1 MFLQVPPRKKT
12 EEEFFY
18 AQNTI
23 FSVAFPDLARAL
35 LLERRRMLSPE
46 EGGRHPGLIDNGMD
60 EVLIFCFNGFVG
72 MSLRGFRTQKGN
84 RSMDSSFCTYR
95 LRGVGHGFN
104 DMGSRTFETAE
115 PREASVFSE
124 ALTAWYHDRYS
135 PHTFWRGAVLCF
147 NDLNHRTRSKDIH
160 SSLSFVFFA
169 GCGHG
174 FNAQ

>member
-1 MFLQVPPRKKT
+1 MP
-12 EEEFFY
+12 
-18 AQNTI
+18 
-23 FSVAFPDLARAL
+23 
-35 LLERRRMLSPE
+35 SPE
-46 EGGRHPGLIDNGMD
+46 EGGRHPGLIDNGMN

-124 ALTAWYHDRYS
+124 VLTAWYHDRYS
-135 PHTFWRGAVLCF
+135 PHIL
-147 NDLNHRTRSKDIH
+147 
-160 SSLSFVFFA
+160 
-169 GCGHG
+169 
-174 FNAQ
+174 